1 MKYTLNVQGICD
13 YQGRFIDVDC
23 RWPGSVYDAKVFS
36 NSNIN
41 YLLQEGKLPQ
51 VYRTLLPGFD
61 KVPCLLLGDPDYTLL
76 PYRMKEFPST
86 STNDQ
91 AVFNNLLRSA
101 RNPIECAFGRLKAR
115 WQILN
120 RSVDLKLEH
129 VPEWV
134 YSCFVLHNFC
144 EVNGVNID
152 DDHVRQQIEYDKE
165 MQPNVAPD
173 RIFSCNSAGG
183 IRVRDIISKYINEHL
198 PDHQS

>member
-23 RWPGSVYDAKVFS
+23 RWPGSVHDAKVFS

-41 YLLQEGKLPQ
+41 YLFQEGKLPQ

-61 KVPCLLLGDPDYTLL
+61 KVPCLLLGDPAYTLL
-76 PYRMKEFPST
+76 PYCMKEFPST

-91 AVFNNLLRSA
+91 VVFNNLLSSS

-120 RSVDLKLEH
+120 RRVDLKLEH
-129 VPEWV
+129 VPELV

-152 DDHVRQQIEYDKE
+152 DD
-165 MQPNVAPD
+165 PTAN
-173 RIFSCNSAGG
+173 
-183 IRVRDIISKYINEHL
+183 
-198 PDHQS
+198 